1 MWWTSN
7 CLNKPAG
14 LKRKT
19 DSWSSVCICTS
30 FISQV
35 ISVQRTGHSHSK
47 SWCQWYLFASL
58 FCCLLLMPKAENSNK
73 ATISDLLPMASSFL
87 VLLYMAVLLFCLQF
101 VAQLYELI
109 LLLKYWMWTS
119 QLCQTLA
126 LIIIFLWIPLDFP
139 PIIMSSMAVRVTVL
153 TFPFSHPLALFIVL
167 LSCQG
172 TPRQGWTEAATV
184 GNLSDSKFQFSTSS
198 IWWYL

>member
-1 MWWTSN
+1 MKF
-7 CLNKPAG
+7 CLYLLVLYKPG
-14 LKRKT
+14 
-19 DSWSSVCICTS
+19 DICAEDWAFS
-30 FISQV
+30 FKV
-35 ISVQRTGHSHSK
+35 
-47 SWCQWYLFASL
+47 
-58 FCCLLLMPKAENSNK
+58 LMPMVLVCFSILLSAFN
-73 ATISDLLPMASSFL
+73 AQGRDLKQSYHIWLAPSSFL

-139 PIIMSSMAVRVTVL
+139 PIIMSSMVVRVTVL

-184 GNLSDSKFQFSTSS
+184 GNMSGSKFQFSTSS